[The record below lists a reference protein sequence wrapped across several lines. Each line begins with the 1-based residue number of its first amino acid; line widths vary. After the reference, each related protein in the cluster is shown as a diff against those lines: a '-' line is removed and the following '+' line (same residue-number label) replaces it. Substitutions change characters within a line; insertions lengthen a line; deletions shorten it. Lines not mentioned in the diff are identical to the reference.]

1 MGHESFDTPLVDVGS
16 VSPPLE
22 LELSLVTGRSMECGG
37 SDAGYLPS
45 LG

>member
-1 MGHESFDTPLVDVGS
+1 MGHESFDTPLVYVGS

-22 LELSLVTGRSMECGG
+22 LGLNLVTGRSMECGG